1 MLQKFL
7 QNQRGSITPLILA
20 YFLVTLITIFVGI
33 NVIHAS
39 LERRHLTLALEASLQ
54 RATQAIDDAS
64 YYAGYVD
71 RNTTRFRARGVT
83 TFVPIDCT
91 SARRTF
97 DEEFS
102 MQWALTKALN
112 PRDSLEGPKVPPQLS
127 STEISEVSGYARTG
141 ERLTST
147 PRLISFTC
155 DGKVLS
161 ATVELIVELP
171 FRIAFAGVDFAKY
184 FHQVVAVEVGL
195 VLGENR

>member
-20 YFLVTLITIFVGI
+20 YFLVTLITIFIGI

-91 SARRTF
+91 SARSTF

-112 PRDSLEGPKVPPQLS
+112 PPDSPEGPKMPPQLG
-127 STEISEVSGYARTG
+127 STEISEVSGYGRTG
-141 ERLTST
+141 DRLTST

-184 FHQVVAVEVGL
+184 LHQVVAVEVGL

>member
-1 MLQKFL
+1 
-7 QNQRGSITPLILA
+7 
-20 YFLVTLITIFVGI
+20 
-33 NVIHAS
+33 
-39 LERRHLTLALEASLQ
+39 
-54 RATQAIDDAS
+54 
-64 YYAGYVD
+64 
-71 RNTTRFRARGVT
+71 
-83 TFVPIDCT
+83 
-91 SARRTF
+91 
-97 DEEFS
+97 

-112 PRDSLEGPKVPPQLS
+112 PPDSLDGPKMPPQLG
-127 STEISEVSGYARTG
+127 STEISEVSGYGRTG

-171 FRIAFAGVDFAKY
+171 IRIAFAGVDFAKY